1 MSREGRKSPCKINR
15 RVVLKNAAATVGVAT
30 TAGILTGFPTVWAQK
45 IKEITLVHVGGS
57 YSAIVDIAKK
67 ASQDLGFQIEMQ
79 TADHS
84 ALLNRLV
91 TQPAT
96 MDIADIDY
104 FLQYF
109 VVGRNIIQPIA
120 IKDYKWWDKTVS
132 IFTKG
137 EYPDGHKLS
146 TQGTMPFKVQYLE
159 SPTAK
164 TFASQPTDLLAGIPT
179 VFNADTLGIRP
190 DIIARPIQSW
200 KELLNPEFKGRT
212 AIIDVPSIGVM
223 DAAMAIESR
232 GDFKYQDKGNMTK
245 SEIDKTIE
253 ILIASKRSGQFRA
266 FWTTFDESVNL
277 MESGEVVVQ
286 SMWSPAV
293 TEVRAHG
300 IPCYYAPL
308 SEGYR
313 GWGSCLAPMAHLS
326 GLKRDATLEY
336 LNWYNSGWQGAFIA
350 RQGYYSSV
358 PDTTRLN
365 LSADEWDYW
374 YGGLPAKSDM
384 KDPYGKIMERA
395 GRSRDGG
402 SFSNRMSNIAC
413 WNTLMDD
420 DQYLVQRWNEFI
432 SA

>member
-1 MSREGRKSPCKINR
+1 MSREKRKSPCKINR
-15 RVVLKNAAATVGVAT
+15 RAVLKNAAASVGVAT
-30 TAGILTGFPTVWAQK
+30 TFGILTGFPTVWAQK

-120 IKDYKWWDKTVS
+120 IKDYKWWDKTVP

-164 TFASQPTDLLAGIPT
+164 TFASQPSDLLAGIPT

-200 KELLNPEFKGRT
+200 KE
-212 AIIDVPSIGVM
+212 
-223 DAAMAIESR
+223 
-232 GDFKYQDKGNMTK
+232 
-245 SEIDKTIE
+245 
-253 ILIASKRSGQFRA
+253 
-266 FWTTFDESVNL
+266 
-277 MESGEVVVQ
+277 
-286 SMWSPAV
+286 
-293 TEVRAHG
+293 
-300 IPCYYAPL
+300 
-308 SEGYR
+308 
-313 GWGSCLAPMAHLS
+313 
-326 GLKRDATLEY
+326 
-336 LNWYNSGWQGAFIA
+336 
-350 RQGYYSSV
+350 
-358 PDTTRLN
+358 
-365 LSADEWDYW
+365 
-374 YGGLPAKSDM
+374 
-384 KDPYGKIMERA
+384 
-395 GRSRDGG
+395 
-402 SFSNRMSNIAC
+402 
-413 WNTLMDD
+413 
-420 DQYLVQRWNEFI
+420 
-432 SA
+432 